1 MQDHRYREFFSIELL
16 QEQVRGEFNKKVE
29 NLDQDDPFYL
39 SMYEILC
46 NKLEE
51 DLEATELFSKRNKK
65 RKFQQKSPIDTI
77 GNKIKNC
84 SDIRKNK
91 MIIKFNEHK
100 SSSVKSI
107 TVKSESVVKCTTRF
121 MSGKLLMFTKLSL
134 KSFIYAL
141 VELLHFPE
149 EDPDQV
155 MSAIFEKYKI
165 EQILCY
171 QVLTDTD
178 STSIQFIIMSGPDSS
193 YPDNVQDILFEIFSK
208 TKICKRFDKSNEFWR
223 KFNVHCPQDEKVLG
237 LYEVEHI
244 DGPCYVTLAVNP
256 KEYFEYFKSDT
267 CNKKHK
273 GIKKGYPGMDYEN
286 YAERIKPLIHFE
298 TYKKPKAD
306 IKDVVRIS
314 VKKGEMTTHK
324 IKKSK
329 FSQLNDKRFYFP
341 NTIVSLP
348 FGHLALREI
357 DEYKRGKGRRIEKYF
372 WTEKKKL
379 LELEKS
385 ALKNT
390 PRVNFL
396 NNILE
401 QIPKIAHVDCAKF
414 DRNTKFL
421 YKEELQ
427 QDILDFILGA
437 E

>member
-1 MQDHRYREFFSIELL
+1 M
-16 QEQVRGEFNKKVE
+16 
-29 NLDQDDPFYL
+29 
-39 SMYEILC
+39 
-46 NKLEE
+46 
-51 DLEATELFSKRNKK
+51 
-65 RKFQQKSPIDTI
+65 
-77 GNKIKNC
+77 
-84 SDIRKNK
+84 
-91 MIIKFNEHK
+91 
-100 SSSVKSI
+100 
-107 TVKSESVVKCTTRF
+107 
-121 MSGKLLMFTKLSL
+121 
-134 KSFIYAL
+134 

-155 MSAIFEKYKI
+155 VSSIYEKYKI

-178 STSIQFIIMSGPDSS
+178 STSIQLIIVSEPNSS
-193 YPDNVQDILFEIFSK
+193 YPECNVRDILFEILSK
-208 TKICKRFDKSNEFWR
+208 TKICERFDKSNE
-223 KFNVHCPQDEKVLG
+223 CEKVLG

-244 DGPCYVTLAVNP
+244 DDPCYVTLAVNP
-256 KEYFEYFKSDT
+256 KEYFEYFKSHT

-273 GIKKGYPGMDYEN
+273 GIKKGYSGMEYEN
-286 YAERIKPLIHFE
+286 YAERIKPLIDFE

-341 NTIVSLP
+341 NAIVSLP

-357 DEYKRGKGRRIEKYF
+357 DEYKKDKGQRIEKYF
-372 WTEKKKL
+372 WTEKEKL
-379 LELEKS
+379 LELGKT

-390 PRVNFL
+390 PRINFL

-401 QIPKIAHVDCAKF
+401 QIPKIVHVDCAKF

-427 QDILDFILGA
+427 QNNLDFIL
-437 E
+437 